1 MRKKLWVMSAMLC
14 MALAIGG
21 CSGKKEVNYDS
32 QEEDSGASAAGVT
45 DEEGGLLADKLGI
58 PESAEI
64 ELSTDGTNLD
74 RITINDKDIE
84 VPEKDRMYT
93 KTYRMGVLTDEYK
106 EILVRSILDEKTGI
120 YNYSQ
125 EQFDS
130 KDTDREYIE
139 SIFENKSSKPDFS
152 GEYFLGKIEGVPYVV
167 RFMSSEWSTSEAVV
181 VSRALRDEVPRELAE
196 NKQISNVTYYDYD
209 PDEIKEDL
217 NSEEDDSLDKVSEN
231 VSGISLEEAEKK
243 AVEYVNSLGF
253 TDVSQTYIANMYRA
267 YEDSSFHVIQY
278 DADGYKVHLDASVN
292 DVPLYQPMAT
302 AIDTITHRSINSSG
316 YVAPGSYYYIERSYY
331 EISFNEDG
339 IMSFYGYWPMLSDD
353 ELHDAGNLIT
363 WNEAIDSLNEVIPQH
378 FADYIGFSQVNFNNV
393 RLTYFRVKKDEKQ
406 YEVIPV
412 YVFSQV
418 EDYDA
423 DVPYQL
429 IMLDARDGSEVD
441 IVQDSGRMGLVH

>member
-32 QEEDSGASAAGVT
+32 QEEDSGASAGVT

-106 EILVRSILDEKTGI
+106 EILVRSILDEETGI